1 MAEKLNSNSKWVG
14 RLLFQLTGLFL
25 IFGILSYL
33 ISKSMIE
40 TKLNEFSGS
49 AEQKIA
55 GILSVHLGML
65 FIFILFAVSVFWF
78 FLRKVS
84 KPLKEMTRL
93 TLLIAENDYS
103 QRVKEE
109 TREEWNML
117 GRGLNQISENF
128 NKMIGNFQSMSQE
141 VVSASYQIQSSA
153 EKVNES
159 ASNQNSF
166 AEKTADTNR
175 QALVTWNSI
184 SAGVKVLLTASEAT
198 SSSIVEMGASIG
210 EISTQAGILSSAVDT
225 TSSSLIEMTSAI
237 KEVSEN
243 VDHLSRTAHQAVDS
257 VNQIDA
263 SVRKVEE
270 TAKEAAQI
278 SEQVS
283 LDAHDLGVR
292 AIVKTIDG
300 MKKIKAT
307 VEKSSHVIHRL
318 GKSSEDIGNIL
329 TVISEVTKQTNLLA
343 LNAAILAAQAGE
355 QGKGFAVVAD
365 EIKKLADRTASSTNE
380 ISRLINDVQSETKD
394 AVLSINAGYESV
406 EEGMRLSLAAGDAV
420 GKILESSKNSAD
432 LARTIMEAT
441 ADQVSGIHR
450 IKDSVEKI
458 TSMSKE
464 IVRATQEQSKGGEQ
478 IMSAS
483 VKMRDISN
491 KLKSSTNEQ
500 LQGTRLITEEADH
513 VNTQVQEI
521 VRGIDQQRA
530 SEESVGAA
538 LSEIQKLILRDNQLA
553 SEMTDTVKQLIKQAD
568 FFNEEISKVKV
579 AQTR

>member
-1 MAEKLNSNSKWVG
+1 LTERLNG
-14 RLLFQLTGLFL
+14 RKNGIKQLTYHL
-25 IFGILSYL
+25 IWFFVIGGPLLALVSR
-33 ISKSMIE
+33 SMIE
-40 TKLNEFSGS
+40 TRLNDPGASL
-49 AEQKIA
+49 EQKVA
-55 GILSVHLGML
+55 GVLSVHLGMFLVFVFYAFGVSWYL
-65 FIFILFAVSVFWF
+65 FNRI
-78 FLRKVS
+78 S
-84 KPLKEMTRL
+84 KPLRQMSVL
-93 TLLIAENDYS
+93 TLALSRNDYTQCAS
-103 QRVKEE
+103 EE
-109 TREEWNML
+109 SIEEWDRI
-117 GRGLNQISENF
+117 GAGLNQISANF
-128 NKMIGNFQSMSQE
+128 KSMIGNCQSMSQE
-141 VVSASYQIQSSA
+141 IVSASYQIQSSA

-159 ASNQNSF
+159 TSQQNAIVETTVNSNS
-166 AEKTADTNR
+166 
-175 QALVTWNSI
+175 QALETWSSI
-184 SAGVKVLLTASEAT
+184 SNGVKVLLTASEAT
-198 SSSIVEMGASIG
+198 SSSILEMGASIG

-243 VDHLSRTAHQAVDS
+243 ADHLSRTAQQAVESVNLISDS
-257 VNQIDA
+257 VK
-263 SVRKVEE
+263 KVEE

-307 VEKSSHVIHRL
+307 VEKSSSVIHRL

-365 EIKKLADRTASSTNE
+365 EIKKLADRTSSSTNE

-441 ADQVSGIHR
+441 ADQVDGIHR

-458 TSMSKE
+458 TSMSQE
-464 IVRATQEQSKGGEQ
+464 IVRATQEQTKGGEQ
-478 IMSAS
+478 IMNAS
-483 VKMRDISN
+483 LKMRDISN
-491 KLKSSTNEQ
+491 KLKSSTTEQ
-500 LQGTRLITEEADH
+500 LQGTRLITEEASH
-513 VNTQVQEI
+513 VNSQVQEI
-521 VRGIDQQRA
+521 VRGIDQQKT

-538 LSEIQKLILRDNQLA
+538 LTEIKKCVTRDNQLA
-553 SEMTDTVKQLIKQAD
+553 NEMTDTVKQLIKQAD
-568 FFNEEISKVKV
+568 LFNTEMSKVKIV
-579 AQTR
+579 QTR